1 MKISELEVVVDVY
14 KGGIIVMLAII
25 TLISLIIICTTII
38 IGMYI
43 YYCAQKE
50 VKFFARP
57 EYYVSLH
64 DLKLLIHSLIA
75 DVQQIKNEIQNINS
89 NSKTEATPDENEDI

>member
-1 MKISELEVVVDVY
+1 MKISEPEVVVDVY

-25 TLISLIIICTTII
+25 TLISLIIICATII

-50 VKFFARP
+50 VKLFAKP

-64 DLKLLIHSLIA
+64 DLKLLIRSLIV
-75 DVQQIKNEIQNINS
+75 DVQQIKKEIQNMNS
-89 NSKTEATPDENEDI
+89 NTEVIPNEKEEI

>member
-1 MKISELEVVVDVY
+1 
-14 KGGIIVMLAII
+14 MLAII
-25 TLISLIIICTTII
+25 TLISLIIICATII

-50 VKFFARP
+50 VKLFARP

-64 DLKLLIHSLIA
+64 DLKLLIYNLIA
-75 DVQQIKNEIQNINS
+75 DVRQIKKEIQDINN
-89 NSKTEATPDENEDI
+89 NSKTEAIPDEKEEI

>member
-25 TLISLIIICTTII
+25 TLISLIIICATII

-50 VKFFARP
+50 VKLFAKP

-64 DLKLLIHSLIA
+64 DLKLLIRSLIV
-75 DVQQIKNEIQNINS
+75 DVQQIKKEIQNMNS
-89 NSKTEATPDENEDI
+89 NTEVIPNKKEDI

>member
-25 TLISLIIICTTII
+25 TLISLIIICATII

-50 VKFFARP
+50 VKLFAKP

-64 DLKLLIHSLIA
+64 DLKLLIRSLIV
-75 DVQQIKNEIQNINS
+75 DVQQIKKEIQNMNS
-89 NSKTEATPDENEDI
+89 NTEVIPNEKEEI

>member
-1 MKISELEVVVDVY
+1 MKISEPEVVVDVY

-25 TLISLIIICTTII
+25 TLISLIIICATII

-50 VKFFARP
+50 VKLFAKP

-64 DLKLLIHSLIA
+64 DLKLLIRSLIV
-75 DVQQIKNEIQNINS
+75 DVQQIKKEIQNMNS
-89 NSKTEATPDENEDI
+89 NTEVIPNEKEDI

>member
-25 TLISLIIICTTII
+25 TLISLIIICATII

-50 VKFFARP
+50 VKLFAKP

-64 DLKLLIHSLIA
+64 DLKLLIRSLIV
-75 DVQQIKNEIQNINS
+75 DVQQIKKEIQNMNS
-89 NSKTEATPDENEDI
+89 NTEVIPNEKDEI